1 MISVFRNFAKS
12 KWAIG
17 LIVLLGL
24 GLLVT
29 GGSQLDVLANIG
41 PRHVI
46 SAGDRSVD
54 QQQFRGDFERVRNN
68 LQEQAGRAV
77 TIDELIKE
85 NIHLRYLDEQTERL
99 GFMAW
104 AWKAGIRPGK
114 ALVLKQIRQAPV
126 FFNQVTGEFDDDAY
140 KSALAAQNITPA
152 QLEQEFRDQY
162 ASNHFN
168 AALFAGTRLPRI
180 YGALVAGQALETR
193 DGRLFTVTQAMAGTT
208 PKPTEAQLSAF
219 LAENA
224 DRLRQPEYRM
234 AALVLFN
241 GGAAATAPIAES
253 RIQERFEFRKDALSQ
268 AESRTF
274 VTLTAPTK
282 AAAEKAA
289 AALRAGKTPAEAA
302 SANGAQVAPYTD
314 TVRSAIGDPAIAAAV
329 FGLSADEVSEPVQGR
344 VGFTVAKVQS
354 IKPGHAASLAEVRDA
369 IIAELRQEDVRAAVY
384 DRVDRYEKA
393 RTEGKTLEAAAQEV
407 GARIIQLPPFTEDG
421 KTPDGQPMNAPPQ
434 IFSTAWSL
442 SKGGESEVV
451 DAGQGQYF
459 VLRLDD
465 IRPSSVPTL
474 DEVRAPL
481 EQQWILRENNRLL
494 VTKAEELAGRI
505 RAGEDIAAVARS
517 VGASVQTHAG
527 IKQDRASQE
536 AVGEAGLQGLFGQ
549 GRGQVFTLPASATS
563 YVIGRVDQIHAAV
576 PALAAPIAEQVRPR
590 MTQEQVQALIQ
601 QSMTAA
607 AARTKATYDLAQART
622 ALGLSPEPEAA
633 PAAAGTP
640 APAPAPAQ

>member
-17 LIVLLGL
+17 LIILLGL

-29 GGSQLDVLANIG
+29 GGSQVDVLNFG
-41 PRHVI
+41 PKHVI
-46 SAGDRSVD
+46 TAGDRSVG
-54 QQQFRGDFERVRNN
+54 QQQFRTDFERIRNN
-68 LQEQAGRAV
+68 LQEQAGRPV
-77 TIDELIKE
+77 SIDDLINE
-85 NIHLRYLDEQTERL
+85 NIHLRYLDNQTQRL
-99 GFMAW
+99 GFLAW

-126 FFNQVTGEFDDDAY
+126 FFNQVTGEFDDNAY
-140 KSALAAQNITPA
+140 KTALAAQNITPA
-152 QLEQEFRDQY
+152 QLEQEFRDEY

-168 AALFAGTRLPRI
+168 AAIFSGTRLPRI

-193 DGRLFTVTQAMAGTT
+193 DGRFFTVTQAMAGTS
-208 PKPTEAQLSAF
+208 PKPTEAQLTAF
-219 LAENA
+219 MTENA

-241 GGAAATAPIAES
+241 GGTAATAPIAES
-253 RIQERFEFRKDALSQ
+253 RIQERFEFRKDALSD
-268 AESRTF
+268 AETRTF
-274 VTLTAPTK
+274 VTLTAPTR
-282 AAAEKAA
+282 AAADKVAT
-289 AALRAGKTPAEAA
+289 ALRAGQTPAQAA
-302 SANGAQVAPYTD
+302 AANGAQVAPYTD
-314 TVRSAIGDPAIAAAV
+314 TARAAIGDPAIAAAV
-329 FGLSADEVSEPVQGR
+329 FGLAANEVSAPIQGR
-344 VGFTVAKVQS
+344 VGFTVARVES
-354 IKPGHAASLAEVRDA
+354 ITPGRAASLDGVRDA
-369 IIAELRQEDVRAAVY
+369 IIAELRQEDVRGAVY

-442 SKGGESEVV
+442 TKGAESEVV

-465 IRPSSVPTL
+465 IRPASLPAL
-474 DEVRAPL
+474 ADIRAPL
-481 EQQWILRENNRLL
+481 EQQWLLRENNRLL

-505 RAGEDIAAVARS
+505 RAGEDVAAVARS
-517 VGASVQTHAG
+517 IGATVQTHTG
-527 IKQDRASQE
+527 VKQDQQSQE
-536 AVGEAGLQGLFGQ
+536 ALGQGGLQGLFGQ
-549 GRGQVFTLPASATS
+549 GRGQVFTLPQSATS

-590 MTQEQVQALIQ
+590 MTQEQVQAMIQ
-601 QSMTAA
+601 QAMTAA
-607 AARTKATYDLAQART
+607 AARTKATYDLARARV
-622 ALGLSPEPEAA
+622 ALGLSPEAA
-633 PAAAGTP
+633 PAAAGAP
-640 APAPAPAQ
+640 APAPAPAP

>member
-17 LIVLLGL
+17 LIILLGL

-29 GGSQLDVLANIG
+29 GGSQMDVLANIG
-41 PRHVI
+41 PKHVI
-46 SAGDRSVD
+46 TAGDRSVD
-54 QQQFRGDFERVRNN
+54 QQQFRGDFDRIRNN
-68 LQEQAGRAV
+68 VQEQAGRPV
-77 TIDELIKE
+77 TIDDLIKE
-85 NIHLRYLDEQTERL
+85 NIHLRYLDSQTQRL
-99 GFMAW
+99 GFLAW

-126 FFNQVTGEFDDDAY
+126 FFNQVTGEFDDNAY
-140 KSALAAQNITPA
+140 KTALAAQNITPA

-162 ASNHFN
+162 ATNHFD
-168 AALFAGTRLPRI
+168 AAIFAGTRLPRI

-193 DGRLFTVTQAMAGTT
+193 DGRFFTVTQAMAGTT
-208 PKPTEAQLSAF
+208 PKATEAQLTAF
-219 LAENA
+219 LNENA

-241 GGAAATAPIAES
+241 GGEAATAPIAES
-253 RIQERFEFRKDALSQ
+253 RIKERFEFRKDALSE
-268 AESRTF
+268 AETRTF
-274 VTLTAPTK
+274 VTLTAPTR
-282 AAAEKAA
+282 AAADKVAT
-289 AALRAGKTPAEAA
+289 ALRAGQTPAEAA
-302 SANGAQVAPYTD
+302 AANGAQVAPYTD
-314 TVRSAIGDPAIAAAV
+314 TARSALGDPAIAAAV
-329 FGLSADEVSEPVQGR
+329 FGLAVDEVSAPVQGR
-344 VGFTVAKVQS
+344 VGFTVAKVTA
-354 IKPGHAASLAEVRDA
+354 IKPGRAASLDGVRDA
-369 IIAELRQEDVRAAVY
+369 IIAELRQEDVRGAVY

-393 RTEGKTLEAAAQEV
+393 RTDGKSLEAAAQEV

-465 IRPSSVPTL
+465 IRPSSLPTL
-474 DEVRAPL
+474 ADVRAPL

-494 VTKAEELAGRI
+494 VSKAEELAGRI
-505 RAGEDIAAVARS
+505 RAGEDVAAVAGS
-517 VGASVQTHAG
+517 VGASVQTHTG
-527 IKQDRASQE
+527 VKQDQNSQE
-536 AVGEAGLQGLFGQ
+536 ALGEGGLQGLFSQ
-549 GRGQVFTLPASATS
+549 GRGQVFTLPQSANS

-590 MTQEQVQALIQ
+590 MTQEQVQAMIQ
-601 QSMTAA
+601 QSMSAA
-607 AARTKATYDLAQART
+607 AARTKATYDLALARA

>member
-17 LIVLLGL
+17 LIILLGL

-29 GGSQLDVLANIG
+29 GGSQIDVLNFS
-41 PRHVI
+41 PKHVI
-46 SAGDRSVD
+46 TAGDRSVD
-54 QQQFRGDFERVRNN
+54 QAQFRIDFDRIRNN
-68 LQEQAGRAV
+68 LQEQAGRPV
-77 TIDELIKE
+77 SIDDLINE
-85 NIHLRYLDEQTERL
+85 NIHLRYLDNQTQRL
-99 GFMAW
+99 GFLAW

-126 FFNQVTGEFDDDAY
+126 FFNQVTGEFDDNAY
-140 KSALAAQNITPA
+140 KTALAAQNITPA

-162 ASNHFN
+162 ASNHFD
-168 AALFAGTRLPRI
+168 AAIFAGTRLPRI

-193 DGRLFTVTQAMAGTT
+193 DGRFFTVTQAMAGTS
-208 PKPTEAQLSAF
+208 PKPTEAQLTAF
-219 LAENA
+219 MAENA

-253 RIQERFEFRKDALSQ
+253 RIEERFAFRKDALSE
-268 AESRTF
+268 AETRTF
-274 VTLTAPTK
+274 VTLTAPTR
-282 AAAEKAA
+282 AAADKVAT
-289 AALRAGKTPAEAA
+289 ALRAGQTPAEAA
-302 SANGAQVAPYTD
+302 AANGAQVAPYTD
-314 TVRSAIGDPAIAAAV
+314 TARTAIGDPAVAAAV
-329 FGLSADEVSEPVQGR
+329 FSLAADEVSAPVQGR
-344 VGFTVAKVQS
+344 VGFTVVKVQS
-354 IKPGHAASLAEVRDA
+354 IKPGRAASLEGVRDA
-369 IIAELRQEDVRAAVY
+369 IIAELRQEDVRGAVY

-434 IFSTAWSL
+434 IFSTAWTL
-442 SKGGESEVV
+442 TKGGESEVV

-465 IRPSSVPTL
+465 IRPASLPTL
-474 DEVRAPL
+474 ADIRAPL
-481 EQQWILRENNRLL
+481 EQQWLLRENNRLL

-505 RAGEDIAAVARS
+505 RAGEDVAAVARS
-517 VGASVQTHAG
+517 IGATVQTHTG
-527 IKQDRASQE
+527 VKQDQKSQE
-536 AVGEAGLQGLFGQ
+536 ALGQGGLQGLFGQ
-549 GRGQVFTLPASATS
+549 GRGQVFTLPQSATS

-590 MTQEQVQALIQ
+590 MTQEQVQAMIQ

-607 AARTKATYDLAQART
+607 AARIKATYDIAQART
-622 ALGLSPEPEAA
+622 ALGLSAEPEAA
-633 PAAAGTP
+633 PAAAGAP